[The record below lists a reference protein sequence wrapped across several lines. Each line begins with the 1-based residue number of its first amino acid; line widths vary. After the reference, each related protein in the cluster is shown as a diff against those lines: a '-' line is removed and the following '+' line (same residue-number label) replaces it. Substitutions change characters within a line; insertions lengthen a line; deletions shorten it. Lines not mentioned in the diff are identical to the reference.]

1 MEEFIGI
8 ESAGLYTQSS
18 KLRAM
23 ARMLEGNGDT
33 ERQSITFNAVELSG
47 YSSLLIAV
55 ADEIDAT
62 RDRIVDATATAGYR
76 D

>member
-1 MEEFIGI
+1 MGKLIGI

-33 ERQSITFNAVELSG
+33 ERPSVTFDAVELSG

-62 RDRIVDATATAGYR
+62 RDRIAEATAA
-76 D
+76 